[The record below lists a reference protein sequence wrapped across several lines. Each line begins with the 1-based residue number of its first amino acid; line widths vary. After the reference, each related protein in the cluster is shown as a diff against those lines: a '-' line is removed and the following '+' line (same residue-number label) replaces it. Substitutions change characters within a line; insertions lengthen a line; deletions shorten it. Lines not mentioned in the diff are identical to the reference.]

1 MMILAGI
8 GILLAVLVVVWLAV
22 SYHQRHQQRAAES
35 TLREYQVKTS
45 ESFGVFVDWKRLE
58 RDVLDVNGIRLSL
71 YILSHRQG
79 APTLV
84 FMPGTAVWTELYAQ
98 FLYDMNAAG
107 FNVVGYDPRGHGR
120 TSGPRG
126 AFTIG
131 EMVEDAAAVCEWAAK
146 RFGGKVVFSGS
157 SQGGVVGF
165 YLAARETPSLAASF
179 CHNIADLDADTILEI
194 SAFKPPKFL
203 VKPIIRLFGGPLRY
217 LMVPVTFYLPFRLRL
232 PGKPGQDARKL
243 LADSPLSTTW
253 YSLGAVGSLG
263 YTKMARP
270 VDQIRTPV
278 LLLGSSL
285 DEVFPPAYEE
295 RIFRKLTCRKTYV
308 NLEGEYH
315 LILLTPEQ
323 SGKVLKE
330 SLPWLREVLGMDQ
343 VEPSVPVVAGEA

>member
-1 MMILAGI
+1 MILAGI
-8 GILLAVLVVVWLAV
+8 GILLVVLLAV
-22 SYHQRHQQRAAES
+22 WFGVSYRQRHLRRADEG
-35 TLREYQVKTS
+35 TLRAYQVKTS
-45 ESFGVFVDWKRLE
+45 ESFGVFVDWTRLE
-58 RDVLDVNGIRLSL
+58 RDVLHVNGISLSL
-71 YILSHRQG
+71 YILPHRQG

-84 FMPGTAVWTELYAQ
+84 FMPGTAVWTELYTQ

-120 TSGPRG
+120 TTGDRG
-126 AFTIG
+126 DFTIG
-131 EMVEDAAAVCEWAAK
+131 KMVEDAAAVCEWAAK

-157 SQGGVVGF
+157 SQGGVVAF

-203 VKPIIRLFGGPLRY
+203 VKPFIRLFSGPLRY
-217 LMVPVTFYLPFRLRL
+217 FMVPVTFYLPFRLHL

-243 LADSPLSTTW
+243 MADSPLSTTW
-253 YSLGAVGSLG
+253 YSLAAVGSLG
-263 YTKMARP
+263 YTKLARP
-270 VDQIRTPV
+270 VDQIRTPI

-295 RIFRKLTCRKTYV
+295 RIYRQLTCRKTYV

-323 SGKVLKE
+323 SGKVVKAA
-330 SLPWLREVLGMDQ
+330 LPWLREVLELGE
-343 VEPSVPVVAGEA
+343 VEQGVPVGAGEA